1 MCIGPWEGNL
11 EGQYNRAKAAHG
23 LSSLGQIALVFCWFA
38 AHYRKRLSEGREG
51 PVDPAVIS
59 GRIEEMWSDEP
70 KPGAIMIWLYGHL
83 APWLARCV
91 EYMEEALEADSDLHG
106 GAGR

>member
-11 EGQYNRAKAAHG
+11 EGQYNRAIIAHG
-23 LSSLGQIALVFCWFA
+23 LSSLGQIALVFCWFVA
-38 AHYRKRLSEGREG
+38 LFRKRRSEGHER
-51 PVDPAVIS
+51 PLDPTVIS
-59 GRIEEMWSDEP
+59 GRIENMWSDEP

-91 EYMEEALEADSDLHG
+91 EYMEEALEADSGPRD
-106 GAGR
+106 GAGQ